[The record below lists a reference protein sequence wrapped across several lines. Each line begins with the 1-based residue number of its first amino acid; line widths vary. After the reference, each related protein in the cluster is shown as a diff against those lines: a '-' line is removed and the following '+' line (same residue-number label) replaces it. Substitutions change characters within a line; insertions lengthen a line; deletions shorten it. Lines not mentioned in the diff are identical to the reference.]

1 MADKTGMKAVL
12 CSAFILVAT
21 PALADP
27 SAKDNTVVR
36 SVTVAA
42 GSGPEVVGSYPTE
55 GASVPG
61 GVLVL
66 KIVFDQAMTPKQWA
80 YGPAET
86 GAFPNC
92 LAQPRLLA
100 DQHTFALLCTVG
112 ANSDYAISVNPAPA
126 FQSAHGMPAKPFTLR
141 FQTGD
146 VGVREAHTALVQAG
160 LTDDAMPM
168 RSWDDPGKG
177 VSQSDASSP

>member
-1 MADKTGMKAVL
+1 MKAAVFSMCML
-12 CSAFILVAT
+12 AAA

-27 SAKDNTVVR
+27 PARDNTVVR

-42 GSGPEVVGSYPTE
+42 GPGPKVVASYPAE

-80 YGPAET
+80 YGPAEI

-100 DQHTFALLCTVG
+100 DQHTFALLCTVA
-112 ANSDYAISVNPAPA
+112 ANADYAISVNPAPT
-126 FQSAHGMPAKPFTLR
+126 FQSADGVPAKAFVLH
-141 FQTGD
+141 FKTGD
-146 VGVREAHTALVQAG
+146 VGVRQAHAALVQAG
-160 LTDDAMPM
+160 LTDDDMPM
-168 RSWDDPGKG
+168 MSWDDPGKG
-177 VSQSDASSP
+177 VSQSDPPSP

>member
-1 MADKTGMKAVL
+1 MKAAAFSV
-12 CSAFILVAT
+12 FILAAA

-27 SAKDNTVVR
+27 PAKDNTVVR

-42 GSGPEVVGSYPTE
+42 GPGPKVVSSYPAE

-66 KIVFDQAMTPKQWA
+66 KIVFDQAMTPRQWA

-86 GAFPNC
+86 GAFPVC

-100 DQHTFALLCTVG
+100 DQRTFALLCTVTG
-112 ANSDYAISVNPAPA
+112 NAGYAISVNPAPA
-126 FQSAHGMPAKPFTLR
+126 FQSAHGMPATPFTLH
-141 FQTGD
+141 FKTGD

-160 LTDDAMPM
+160 LTDDDMPM
-168 RSWDDPGKG
+168 MSWDDPGKG
-177 VSQSDASSP
+177 VSQSDAP